1 MREIP
6 KENVSV
12 DGDSNFAMD
21 SEGEERCVVDG
32 YTVSAGNTID
42 FYWQKARSI
51 PESIKVSTLIKQ
63 YITPKI
69 FGIIV
74 SKKDLDEEK
83 MKPFWEAGLENINV
97 YMKVPEGDNERYY
110 LVDKEKSIL
119 NNLRNRYVRGHPKFI
134 VALSK
139 DFKYWQPLSEME
151 AQELHELRRQ
161 RTKVSFR
168 VSN

>member
-6 KENVSV
+6 KEDTPVNGS
-12 DGDSNFAMD
+12 DFALD
-21 SEGEERCVVDG
+21 SEGEAKHQVDG
-32 YTVSAGNTID
+32 HTISAGNTID
-42 FYWQKARSI
+42 SYWQKARSI
-51 PESIKVSTLIKQ
+51 PESIKVSTLVKQ

-83 MKPFWEAGLENINV
+83 MKPFWEAGLEKINV

-134 VALSK
+134 VTLSE

-151 AQELHELRRQ
+151 AQELHDIRRQ
-161 RTKVSFR
+161 KTKVGFGF
-168 VSN
+168 